1 MSQWLSA
8 GILASFAAI
17 VFVSYSSYQRMK
29 ATMSEVKDLIGEI
42 TTQLGK
48 ATQEILGH
56 IDGLEEKIEQN
67 DISVAD
73 LIPLKSLAQRL
84 DEIVPDAE
92 DVPVE
97 PEDEDLPEQEL
108 ANDFQGEDQFDLE

>member
-1 MSQWLSA
+1 MYEWFMA
-8 GILASFAAI
+8 VTGAVI
-17 VFVSYSSYQRMK
+17 VFIGYAAYHRMK
-29 ATMSEVKDLIGEI
+29 ANMSDVKTLVGEI

-48 ATQEILGH
+48 ATEEILGH
-56 IDGLEEKIEQN
+56 VASLEEKIEQN

-73 LIPLKSLAQRL
+73 LIPLRSLVQRL
-84 DEIVPDAE
+84 DDIVPDAE

-108 ANDFQGEDQFDLE
+108 ANDFQDDDRQFDLD